1 MSIRDIS
8 VHRLRDTE
16 VETLEEWRHEYQPA
30 DLEIPHGYSGQ
41 GVETAVAETREGIIL
56 ASMTGIKAVILDPL
70 IRNPRVTNGAEMVS
84 AILMLE
90 RTLSYLGEQGG
101 AVDSYVAIP
110 NQLADYK
117 KIVESVGYVAT
128 CENCTIYRRPLRP
141 DTVPLIGPTRDK
153 ADDVIS

>member
-1 MSIRDIS
+1 MSMRDIT
-8 VHRLRDTE
+8 VHRLRDEE
-16 VETLEEWRHEYQPA
+16 VDVLEEWRHDYQPA
-30 DLEIPHGYSGQ
+30 DLEIPHNYGGP
-41 GVETAVAETREGIIL
+41 GVETAVAANKQGFML

-70 IRNPRVTNGAEMVS
+70 IRNPRIANGAEMVS

-117 KIVESVGYVAT
+117 KIVESVGYLAT

-141 DTVPLIGPTRDK
+141 DTVPLIGATRD
-153 ADDVIS
+153 ADKRTRV

>member
-8 VHRLRDTE
+8 VHRLRDAE
-16 VETLEEWRHEYQPA
+16 VEILEEWRHEYKSA
-30 DLEIPHGYSGQ
+30 DLEIPHGYAGA
-41 GVETAVAETREGIIL
+41 GIETAVAETKDGVVL

-70 IRNPRVTNGAEMVS
+70 IRNSRITNGAQMVS
-84 AILMLE
+84 SILMLE

-101 AVDSYVAIP
+101 AVDAYIAVP

-117 KIVESVGYVAT
+117 KIVESVGYVET

-141 DTVPLIGPTRDK
+141 DTVPLIGPTRDNP
-153 ADDVIS
+153 